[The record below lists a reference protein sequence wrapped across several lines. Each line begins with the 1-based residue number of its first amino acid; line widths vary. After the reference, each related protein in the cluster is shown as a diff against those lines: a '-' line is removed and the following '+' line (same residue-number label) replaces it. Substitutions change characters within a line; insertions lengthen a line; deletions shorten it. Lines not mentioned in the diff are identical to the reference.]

1 MDTRNI
7 RFMPAPARGAIRPS
21 TIAVLVII
29 GALAVASWIF
39 IIKPHQDLV
48 GADQG
53 AHPSTPVGQSQQ
65 AAAPVNVDALS
76 LNDLLDEAR
85 KAMNQQRYIAPSGNN
100 AFEFYLKVLQKQ
112 PGNQTAADALRETFP
127 FAASN
132 VEQVINQ
139 RDFNEAEREIDLLSK
154 VDPTNYTVTILRS
167 KLDAQRKT
175 LDEEQQKQLDQQRQQ
190 DLVAQKAS
198 ADKAAADKAAADK
211 AAADKLA
218 QQQAALAAE
227 QKAKQDAQAA
237 KTAAASTGSSNE
249 VAANNNAS
257 SAAGGGGGETRDAI
271 PVSSIRVRY
280 PSTALRNN
288 QEGWVDL
295 QYTVN
300 PDGSVTNV
308 SVVNAEPRHVFDSAA
323 IDAIRHAKFSPAMRD
338 GTATASQQQKRI
350 EFKLNNPQ

>member
-1 MDTRNI
+1 MRA
-7 RFMPAPARGAIRPS
+7 RARGAIRPA

-39 IIKPHQDLV
+39 IIKPHEDLV
-48 GADQG
+48 SADAG
-53 AHPSTPVGQSQQ
+53 SHPSTPVSQAQ
-65 AAAPVNVDALS
+65 QVAAPVNVEALS

-85 KAMNQQRYIAPSGNN
+85 KAMNQQRYIAPAGNN
-100 AFEFYLKVLQKQ
+100 AFEFYVKVLQKQ
-112 PGNQTAADALRETFP
+112 PGNQVAADALRETFP

-139 RDFNEAEREIDLLSK
+139 RDFNEAEREIDLLAK
-154 VDPTNYTVTILRS
+154 VDPTNYTLTILRS

-175 LDEEQQKQLDQQRQQ
+175 LDEEQQKQLDTQRQQ
-190 DLVAQKAS
+190 DLAAQKAIT
-198 ADKAAADKAAADK
+198 DKAAADKVAADK

-237 KTAAASTGSSNE
+237 KTAAANTGSSNE

-257 SAAGGGGGETRDAI
+257 ASGGGGGETRDAI

-280 PSTALRNN
+280 PATALRNN

-300 PDGSVTNV
+300 PDGSVTNI

-323 IDAIRHAKFSPAMRD
+323 IDAIRHAKFSPALRD